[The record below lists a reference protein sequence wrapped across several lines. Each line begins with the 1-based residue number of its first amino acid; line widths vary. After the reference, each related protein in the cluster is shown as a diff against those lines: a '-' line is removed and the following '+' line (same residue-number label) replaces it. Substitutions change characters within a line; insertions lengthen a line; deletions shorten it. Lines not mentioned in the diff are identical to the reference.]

1 MDKTK
6 LTLKDGKDI
15 SHELYDK
22 HLPHL
27 RTGIRAGV
35 IGVVG
40 PINIPSERLRRYT
53 LPGPLPDLPMPIP

>member
-6 LTLKDGKDI
+6 LTLKDEKDI

-27 RTGIRAGV
+27 RTGIRAGI
-35 IGVVG
+35 IG
-40 PINIPSERLRRYT
+40 PMNIPSERLRRYT

>member
-15 SHELYDK
+15 SHELYDQ

-27 RTGIRAGV
+27 RTGVRAG
-35 IGVVG
+35 IMG
-40 PINIPSERLRRYT
+40 PTNIPVERLRRYT
-53 LPGPLPDLPMPIP
+53 LPGPLPDLPMLLP